1 MLVSLNVVKSI
12 KKESRKM
19 KLIKEY
25 LEGDT
30 DYNLSS
36 NKLTFTNNKFSYV
49 VFIDIYIEQ

>member
-36 NKLTFTNNKFSYV
+36 NKLTFMNNKFSYV